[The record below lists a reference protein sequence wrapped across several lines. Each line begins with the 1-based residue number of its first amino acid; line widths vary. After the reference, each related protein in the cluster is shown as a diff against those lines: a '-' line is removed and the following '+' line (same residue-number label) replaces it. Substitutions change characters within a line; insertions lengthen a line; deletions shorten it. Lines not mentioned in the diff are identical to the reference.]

1 MPRRGCRAA
10 RGTPCEAA
18 SRSALPLG
26 ITRALLAAVRIL
38 IVSTFRN
45 EGPYLLEW
53 LAHYRAAGA
62 TDFLLFSNDCS
73 DGTDEMLARL
83 DAEGIVHHL
92 PNPREGSAS
101 VQWQALRRAWKHPLR
116 KAADWALVCD
126 ADEFVN
132 IHVPGHGF
140 ADLLAAL
147 PPEADALA
155 LPWRLFGHSGQLGIL
170 DAPVTRSFTHAISP
184 EAEFPV
190 AATLCKTLFRPS
202 GPFTAFGVHR
212 PRQRP
217 EGKGR
222 RPVFAGGGGGLLP
235 EPFPALPNRI
245 SLMGLGG
252 GRALAE
258 MNHYAVRSAAAFLL
272 KRARGLPNR
281 ERQVDHRHQSSRWK
295 AQFSNTVRGPLH
307 RRHGPEPR
315 RTGAAQGACRPWP
328 TARRRR
334 SKQPPGE
341 RSRSW
346 CETPE
351 GQALFPQQILVSWG
365 QRRRWPPHLQRKL
378 TAMVSGSNKEHRA
391 RGKGDG

>member
-1 MPRRGCRAA
+1 MCRGTRAGRQEPASRAA
-10 RGTPCEAA
+10 LPRGIA
-18 SRSALPLG
+18 
-26 ITRALLAAVRIL
+26 RALLAPVRIL

-83 DAEGIVHHL
+83 DAEGVVHHL
-92 PNPREGSAS
+92 PNAREGDAS

-126 ADEFVN
+126 ADELVN
-132 IHVPGHGF
+132 IHVPGHRF

-170 DAPVTRSFTHAISP
+170 DAPVTRSFTRAISP

-235 EPFPALPNRI
+235 EPFPGLPNRI

-281 ERQVDHRHQSSRWK
+281 ERQVDLGYWVERN
-295 AQFSNTVRGPLH
+295 FNTVEDLSIAAMAPATEAELARLKALPGLEELH
-307 RRHGPEPR
+307 
-315 RTGAAQGACRPWP
+315 AAALEHHR
-328 TARRRR
+328 ARFSELVR
-334 SKQPPGE
+334 
-341 RSRSW
+341 
-346 CETPE
+346 TPE
-351 GQALFPQQILVSWG
+351 GQGLFSQILVAGGSAEV
-365 QRRRWPPHLQRKL
+365 PAHLQRKL
-378 TAMVSGSNKEHRA
+378 LQWYHEAQRASGPRE
-391 RGKGDG
+391 RGG